1 MTTVIRTG
9 TRKITVDAR
18 GIQIADTWGYT
29 AGGANLTAAQRDEIV
44 AALNAE
50 IKAPDLFDKF
60 KDLAVGDQFTLLS
73 DANAARG
80 TKPSK
85 AVKVDADTYFS
96 YKKNKLN
103 NAASVLAG
111 KPGTITKN

>member
-1 MTTVIRTG
+1 MTTVINTG
-9 TRKITVDAR
+9 SRKITVDSR
-18 GIQIADTWGYT
+18 GIQIADIWGYSST
-29 AGGANLTAAQRDEIV
+29 GANLTAAKRDELV

-60 KDLAVGDQFTLLS
+60 KDLAVGDQFTLIS

-103 NAASVLAG
+103 NASTALAG